1 MTLKKYLPYILCISL
16 LMNSC
21 EKILD
26 LEPRDSFTISTAFS
40 SLDGI
45 EGSILGVYDR
55 GRFVYTNFELCL
67 YKTFYTDIIEAG
79 TDITSQ
85 PVWNA
90 LATFAGLDATNSA
103 VKLLWNEYYAGLS
116 RANNIIENIDNV
128 GYNKENE
135 KEITR
140 RNVVLGE
147 AYYFRAYFH
156 LNLIEYWD
164 NIVLADRVFNDPNGT
179 YELANKEQVYALIVS
194 DLEEAINLLPEAI
207 KVESRGKVSKGVARH
222 LLSLAHLDLGNW
234 SDAASYAQL
243 VVDDPA
249 YDFAPL
255 DQIFS
260 ENYMENSEIIFSW
273 QFLPGETDGQWT
285 AVNLTPLYDRC
296 KGVARTFE
304 QGGRPWARMSPT
316 DYYWTLF
323 EKGDLRVEAWH
334 KLYWVYDIDIPEDPL
349 PPGVSIGDTVTAENI
364 DEVSGNGA
372 RVIEPTTKKYWEG
385 DGLGR
390 AINDAP
396 SYKNVIQFRYSEA
409 FLIAAEGYMR
419 SGNTSN
425 GQILFDQLR
434 ARAGLGSI
442 ELNEANLLDEQ
453 ARELGFEGRRYPML
467 KRLGILEDRIKTYS
481 PEIGNNMLSFHVRL
495 PIPKTTVDLTGIP
508 QNEGY
513 E

>member
-1 MTLKKYLPYILCISL
+1 MKLKKYFLYIFCFSILT
-16 LMNSC
+16 NSC
-21 EKILD
+21 ESILD

-40 SLDGI
+40 TLDGI

-55 GRFVYTNFELCL
+55 GRFVHTNFELCL
-67 YKTFYTDIIEAG
+67 YKTFYTDIIKAG

-85 PVWNA
+85 PIWNA

-103 VKLLWNEYYAGLS
+103 VKLLWNEYYAGLN
-116 RANNIIENIDNV
+116 RANIIIENIDNV
-128 GYNKENE
+128 EYNKQNE
-135 KEITR
+135 DEIAR
-140 RNVVLGE
+140 RNTVLGE

-156 LNLIEYWD
+156 LNLVEYWD
-164 NIVLADRVFNDPNGT
+164 NIVLVDQVFSDPNAT
-179 YELANKEQVYALIVS
+179 YELAEKSKVYELITS
-194 DLEEAINLLPEAI
+194 DLEEAIKLLPEAND
-207 KVESRGKVSKGVARH
+207 VESRGKVSKGVARH

-234 SDAASYAQL
+234 ADAAAYAEL
-243 VVDDPA
+243 VIADPA

-255 DQIFS
+255 DQIFP
-260 ENYMENSEIIFSW
+260 ENYMENREIIFSW
-273 QFLPGETDGQWT
+273 QFLQDETDGQWT

-296 KGVARTFE
+296 NGVARTFD

-323 EKGDLRVEAWH
+323 EDGDLRLEAWH
-334 KLYWVYDIDIPEDPL
+334 KLFWIYDIDSKEDPL
-349 PPGVSIGDTVTAENI
+349 PAGVSIGDTVTAANI

-396 SYKNVIQFRYSEA
+396 SYKNVILFRYSEA
-409 FLIAAEGYMR
+409 FLIAAEGYLR
-419 SGNTSN
+419 SGNISS
-425 GQILFDQLR
+425 GQTLFDQLR
-434 ARAGLGSI
+434 ARAGLGSL
-442 ELNEANLLDEQ
+442 ELNETNLLDEQ

>member
-1 MTLKKYLPYILCISL
+1 MTLKKYLPYIFYISL

-103 VKLLWNEYYAGLS
+103 VKSLWNEYYAGLS

-128 GYNKENE
+128 EYNKENE
-135 KEITR
+135 EEITR
-140 RNVVLGE
+140 KNVVLGE

-164 NIVLADRVFNDPNGT
+164 NIVLADRVFGDPNAT
-179 YELANKEQVYALIVS
+179 YELAKKDQVYALIVT
-194 DLEEAINLLPEAI
+194 DLEEAISLLPEAGN
-207 KVESRGKVSKGVARH
+207 VESRGKVSKGVARH

-234 SDAASYAQL
+234 ADAASYAQL

-260 ENYMENSEIIFSW
+260 ENYMENTEIIFSW

-285 AVNLTPLYDRC
+285 AV
-296 KGVARTFE
+296 
-304 QGGRPWARMSPT
+304 
-316 DYYWTLF
+316 
-323 EKGDLRVEAWH
+323 
-334 KLYWVYDIDIPEDPL
+334 
-349 PPGVSIGDTVTAENI
+349 
-364 DEVSGNGA
+364 
-372 RVIEPTTKKYWEG
+372 
-385 DGLGR
+385 
-390 AINDAP
+390 
-396 SYKNVIQFRYSEA
+396 
-409 FLIAAEGYMR
+409 
-419 SGNTSN
+419 
-425 GQILFDQLR
+425 
-434 ARAGLGSI
+434 
-442 ELNEANLLDEQ
+442 
-453 ARELGFEGRRYPML
+453 
-467 KRLGILEDRIKTYS
+467 
-481 PEIGNNMLSFHVRL
+481 
-495 PIPKTTVDLTGIP
+495 
-508 QNEGY
+508 
-513 E
+513 